1 MKLHLCAA
9 TALVSVMM
17 LTGTAGAE
25 PAPSKSPALP
35 AATAEQQKPVQSDK
49 PRLSDEKNQTLK
61 AAMAKARA
69 DNKQINDQIKAKRKE
84 LAALMKAEKFD
95 KAAFLAK
102 NAEMQELMAKA
113 SRARTE
119 ALATVAEKFSAQD
132 RKILAERFEK
142 GKKGRTGHGMN
153 KASGET
159 GR

>member
-9 TALVSVMM
+9 TALVSIMM
-17 LTGTAGAE
+17 LTSAGGAE
-25 PAPSKSPALP
+25 PAPSKVPAPP
-35 AATAEQQKPVQSDK
+35 AAAVEQQKLVKSDK
-49 PRLSDEKNQTLK
+49 PRLSDEKDQILK
-61 AAMAKARA
+61 AAIAKARA
-69 DNKQINDQIKAKRKE
+69 DNKQINDQIKDKRKE

-142 GKKGRTGHGMN
+142 GKEARAGHGMN
-153 KASGET
+153 RAPDKKEK
-159 GR
+159 